1 MPELIMLKTSTFIN
15 GYSLKKG
22 DNEVHGGLRHPR
34 RAGLKT
40 IYTALL
46 ISTMERPFS
55 SIKALP
61 KYVFNSS

>member
-1 MPELIMLKTSTFIN
+1 MPELVMNKASPFIN

-22 DNEVHGGLRHPR
+22 DNEVHGLLRHPQ

-40 IYTALL
+40 VYASLL
-46 ISTMERPFS
+46 TSIREQPFS

-61 KYVFNSS
+61 KDVFNSS